1 MSIRML
7 RAPLIVVIALLVG
20 GASAFGM
27 PYVPHTA
34 PSVTIT
40 SKPTA
45 WSNVAGPT
53 FKWSKS
59 GTISST
65 TCQIDGG
72 SFTACTTSKTY
83 SGLAA
88 GSHTFAVKVSGSGG
102 STTKTYTWQIDL
114 TDPTDPTAIAGGS
127 LSWRNTTASLVP
139 SGSTDGE
146 SGLKGYQ
153 YRKSTDG
160 GSTWGT
166 VTSGNSASVSGAG
179 TTITQ
184 FRAIDLAANT
194 SAWFPTV
201 ADATN
206 TVKIDKTVPTAP
218 TVTGGGNA
226 TAWQNV
232 SSVTL
237 DAAGS
242 TDAGGSGFAKY
253 QVRWS
258 SNGGLTYGAAS
269 DASTWPVSNEGNN
282 WVQFHSV
289 DNAGNVSPWVTA
301 YARIDRTV
309 PTAPNIVGGGSLWKA
324 GTSVSVSATGSSD
337 AGSGLANYEYQTSTD
352 ATTWSAATAGS
363 RATITTQG
371 HSYVRFRAVDK
382 AGFVSA
388 WSQVDV
394 WFDGSDPTVPTVSG
408 GSNSWTNA
416 SSVNISAA
424 GATDAVSGIFNYQYR
439 KSTDGGNTWSLPVN
453 GSSVNITA
461 VGETVV
467 QFRSTDNAGRHSAFA
482 PLTPTAGSTVR
493 IDRIAPSAPSV
504 TNDSQTWKD
513 VASVAVAASGST
525 DTGGAAMNHY
535 ERQTSTDGG
544 TTWSALTSGS
554 SISVTAEGETLVR
567 FQAVDGAGNRS
578 AFVQATVRIDRSAP
592 TAATVSGGSLSWTVP
607 GTYPITGSGSA
618 DSPGSGVTGYQYRT
632 STDGGSSWSTATDGS
647 SVNISAEGETL
658 VQFRAKDALG
668 HSSSW
673 APSSP
678 IDGST
683 VRIDGTPPA
692 VPTVSGGSA
701 SWRTTSP
708 WTVSASSTDPNGSG
722 VAGYEYQTSPDDSTW
737 SSATAGNSVD
747 ISTQGTTYVQFRAI
761 DNNGN
766 VSAWSSSATVKL
778 DSVTPTVPTLTGG
791 GASWFTTSPQSVTGS
806 GSTDA
811 TSGGVT
817 YRYQTSPDNTTW
829 SAFTAGSSAS
839 VSTQGTTYVRF
850 AAVDAAGNVSAYSAS
865 VTVKIDTV
873 APTAPSV
880 SGGSATCSTTA
891 RTISASGSTDA
902 TSGFLRYEY
911 RISTNAGS
919 TWGSTTTGSTKTFNT
934 SGVTSYIQYRSVDN
948 AGNVSAWAPASI
960 GASNEACIT

>member
-1 MSIRML
+1 MSNRML

-206 TVKIDKTVPTAP
+206 TVKIDKTLPTAP

-232 SSVTL
+232 ASVTL

-258 SNGGLTYGAAS
+258 SNGGLTYGAVS

-289 DNAGNVSPWVTA
+289 DNAGNVSAWVTA

-309 PTAPNIVGGGSLWKA
+309 PTAPNVVGGGSLWKA

-337 AGSGLANYEYQTSTD
+337 AGSGVANYEYQTSTD
-352 ATTWSAATAGS
+352 ATTWSATTAGS

-467 QFRSTDNAGRHSAFA
+467 QFRSTDNAGRHSAYA
-482 PLTPTAGSTVR
+482 PATPTAGSTVR
-493 IDRIAPSAPSV
+493 IDRIAPSDPSV

-578 AFVQATVRIDRSAP
+578 ALVQATVRIDRSAP

-607 GTYPITGSGSA
+607 GTYPITGSGST

-658 VQFRAKDALG
+658 VQFRAKDTLG
-668 HSSSW
+668 HVSPW

-678 IDGST
+678 VAGST
-683 VRIDGTPPA
+683 VRIDSTPPA

-722 VAGYEYQTSPDDSTW
+722 VAGYEYQTSPDNSTW

-761 DNNGN
+761 DNSGN
-766 VSAWSSSATVKL
+766 TSAWSSSATVKL
-778 DSVTPTVPTLTGG
+778 DSVAPSVPTLTGG

-829 SAFTAGSSAS
+829 SAFTAGSSVS